1 MTAKKKVEDLKGFR
15 EPTEKESKAIAEF
28 FTAYFQR
35 SIKRCKRVSS
45 VTSVLGVIFMTSYER
60 AGISGIIAGLLM
72 FGITFW
78 VIWSKKGFQ
87 ENIGVFKR
95 KNYYVLDGS
104 VYEKSVHETPGR
116 ELVKFVSQYGEKL
129 KETYVVNSRGFEIGT
144 RLLLVYVAPDQIK
157 GGFSYAF
164 TAYMLTEEGI
174 RKTV

>member
-15 EPTEKESKAIAEF
+15 EPTEKESNAIAEF

-35 SIKRCKRVSS
+35 AIKTCKKLSSI
-45 VTSVLGVIFMTSYER
+45 TSVLGVIFMASY
-60 AGISGIIAGLLM
+60 ATTGILSIIVGLLL
-72 FGITFW
+72 FATTFW
-78 VIWSKKGFQ
+78 AIWKKKGFQ

-95 KNYYVLDGS
+95 KNYCVLDGS
-104 VYEKSVHETPGR
+104 VYEKSVHETPGT
-116 ELVKFVSQYGEKL
+116 ELVKFVSQYGEKP
-129 KETYVVNSRGFEIGT
+129 KGNYIVNSRDLEIGT
-144 RLLLVYVAPDQIK
+144 RLLLVYVGSDQMK